1 MRQGDT
7 LKLDLV
13 EPQFTEAQLR
23 AAHAKLML
31 KRPFED
37 CMRTLWLPPLL
48 RCCARDMLRRAARG
62 RQ

>member
-1 MRQGDT
+1 MRTGDT
-7 LKLDLV
+7 LRLDLP
-13 EPQFTEAQLR
+13 EPEFTEQQLR
-23 AAHAKLML
+23 AAHEKLKV
-31 KRPFED
+31 KRSFED